1 MLQRYTMVKT
11 EPKQEEMSEEEKKE
25 AAKYRKELLRK
36 KYSFF
41 VDSNLGMAI
50 NDLGLLMKGRD
61 ETWQVDNWFVL
72 TSMALASS
80 FPFQPGPR
88 RWPTANANL
97 PCIFFVNGLL
107 AERIFQHVRLPSSL
121 IWEDED
127 LGTCVW
133 TLGITRLGE
142 FPKPM

>member
-11 EPKQEEMSEEEKKE
+11 EPKQEEMSEEEKEE

-50 NDLGLLMKGRD
+50 NNLGLLMKDRD
-61 ETWQVDNWFVL
+61 ETWQVDQWLVL
-72 TSMALASS
+72 TFMALASS

-88 RWPTANANL
+88 RWPTANTNL
-97 PCIFFVNGLL
+97 PCIVFVNGLL
-107 AERIFQHVRLPSSL
+107 AERIFRDVRLPKAL
-121 IWEDED
+121 IWEDRD
-127 LGTCVW
+127 LVTCMW
-133 TLGITRLGE
+133 TLGITHLGE
-142 FPKPM
+142 FPKPI

>member
-11 EPKQEEMSEEEKKE
+11 EPEQEEMSKEEEEE

-50 NDLGLLMKGRD
+50 NDLRLLMKDRD
-61 ETWQVDNWFVL
+61 ETWQVDQWLVL

-80 FPFQPGPR
+80 FPFQPGRR
-88 RWPTANANL
+88 RWPTANTNL
-97 PCIFFVNGLL
+97 PCIVFVNGLL
-107 AERIFQHVRLPSSL
+107 AERIFRDVRLPKAL
-121 IWEDED
+121 IWEDRD

-133 TLGITRLGE
+133 TLGITRLGD
-142 FPKPM
+142 FPKPI

>member
-11 EPKQEEMSEEEKKE
+11 EQKAEELSDQEAKE
-25 AAKYRKELLRK
+25 AVQYRRELLRK

-50 NDLGLLMKGRD
+50 NDLGLLMPHRD
-61 ETWQVDNWFVL
+61 QTWQVGNLLVL
-72 TSMALASS
+72 TSKSLASS

-88 RWPTANANL
+88 RWQTANANL
-97 PCIFFVNGLL
+97 PCIVHVNGLA
-107 AERIFQHVRLPSSL
+107 AERIFRDVHLPKFL
-121 IWEDED
+121 IWEDQE

-133 TLGITRLGE
+133 TLGVTRLGE
-142 FPKPM
+142 FPKPI